1 LSSVNL
7 YNDIQTKEQSFSE
20 NYVISFTQLFFIK
33 NRYNKMDRVLEV
45 KIDIK
50 SNVALG
56 SF

>member
-1 LSSVNL
+1 
-7 YNDIQTKEQSFSE
+7 
-20 NYVISFTQLFFIK
+20 
-33 NRYNKMDRVLEV
+33 MDRVLEV